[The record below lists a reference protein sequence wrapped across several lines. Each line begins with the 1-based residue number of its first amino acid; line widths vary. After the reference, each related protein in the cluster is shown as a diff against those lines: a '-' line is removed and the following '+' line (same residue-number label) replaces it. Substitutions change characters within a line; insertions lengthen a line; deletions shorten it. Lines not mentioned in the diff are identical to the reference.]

1 MLHDGTPA
9 SIALVAAFKDRFE
22 SLGGTVVI
30 TRVVDP
36 TLGED
41 IAGGA
46 GGDTATATPAD
57 EARAAAVAE
66 LLTAVAEAAPD
77 IAYLP
82 LRPSQL
88 LALADDWDG
97 RAPLRRVE
105 RLVGS
110 PAATPD
116 FLGDPASE
124 GHRIVAPLLAFPS
137 ALSAVTGVTSAQ
149 VLERVSSRSGVKEPS
164 GWWAH
169 AYDAATLLLRAL
181 EDASL
186 IDVDGSLVISRNEL
200 RQVIARLTFEG
211 LTGTIACDTL
221 GDCSSRRFVVHGHD
235 DASFSELAR
244 VPAVWS
250 TDELG

>member
-116 FLGDPASE
+116 FLGDPVSE

-250 TDELG
+250 TDELD